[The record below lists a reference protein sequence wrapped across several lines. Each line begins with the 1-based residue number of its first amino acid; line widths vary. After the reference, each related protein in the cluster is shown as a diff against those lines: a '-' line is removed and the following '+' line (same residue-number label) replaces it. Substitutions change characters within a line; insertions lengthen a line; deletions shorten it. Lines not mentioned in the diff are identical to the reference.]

1 MIRVLLAEN
10 HTMVRKGLK
19 SLIEKETTIKVVGEA
34 NNGQEVLQLVEKVH
48 PHVIVMDISM
58 PILNGIDTTMKIK
71 KQSPN
76 INILMLSRYDAPEYI
91 FHALKAGASGYLVKK
106 SAPSELIIA
115 IQSIYK
121 GESYLSSCVSKVLID
136 NYTKTVETLSRIKKK
151 EVLSDRE
158 IEVLKLLTKGNST
171 KELAKLLYI
180 SVNTV
185 ATHRR
190 NIMKKLNVHSISQLI
205 RYAIRAGIIDIE
217 EVN

>member
-1 MIRVLLAEN
+1 
-10 HTMVRKGLK
+10 MVRKGLK

-76 INILMLSRYDAPEYI
+76 INILMLSRHDAPEYI

-106 SAPSELIIA
+106 SVPSELIIA

-121 GESYLSSCVSKVLID
+121 GESYLSSRVSKVLID

-158 IEVLKLLTKGNST
+158 IAVLKLLLNGNST

>member
-76 INILMLSRYDAPEYI
+76 INILMLSRHDAPEYI

-158 IEVLKLLTKGNST
+158 IAVLKLLLKGNST

>member
-76 INILMLSRYDAPEYI
+76 INILMLSRHDAPEYI

-158 IEVLKLLTKGNST
+158 IAVLKLLLNGNST

>member
-76 INILMLSRYDAPEYI
+76 INILMLSRHDAPEYI

-106 SAPSELIIA
+106 SVPSELIIA

-121 GESYLSSCVSKVLID
+121 GESYLSSRVSKVLID

-158 IEVLKLLTKGNST
+158 IAVLKLLLNGNST